1 MSSRVK
7 EVLEERALA
16 KDANKK
22 IIEEALILLEDLYRC
37 RCTINYLM
45 DVKEAKTII
54 DEATQA
60 LSEL

>member
-1 MSSRVK
+1 MSLTK
-7 EVLEERALA
+7 KILTERALE

-22 IIEEALILLEDLYRC
+22 IVEEALILLEDLYRS

-45 DVKEAKTII
+45 DVNEAKVII
-54 DEATQA
+54 DEAVQA

>member
-7 EVLEERALA
+7 EVLKERALERMS
-16 KDANKK
+16 NKA
-22 IIEEALILLEDLYRC
+22 IIEEALILLEDLYRE

-45 DVKEAKTII
+45 DVNDAKKII

-60 LSEL
+60 LSEM